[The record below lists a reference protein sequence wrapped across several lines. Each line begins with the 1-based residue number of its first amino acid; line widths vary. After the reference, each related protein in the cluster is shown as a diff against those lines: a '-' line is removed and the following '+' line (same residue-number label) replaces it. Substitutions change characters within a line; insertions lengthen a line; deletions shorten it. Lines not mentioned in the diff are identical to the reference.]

1 MADYKPRVDKP
12 IEKKV
17 SLTKIN
23 IEFIPHDQ
31 QRYETVGDYY
41 FDEAGVLQIRISQ
54 MKVEIH
60 EMAVLIHELT
70 EMAILR
76 HEGKVS
82 FEDVDKFDFEF
93 EEKRERGEVGEEDEP
108 GMAIGCPY
116 RDQHLVATSVEM
128 AVIAAAKVSWKE
140 YENEIYG
147 L

>member
-1 MADYKPRVDKP
+1 MADYKP
-12 IEKKV
+12 KKTT
-17 SLTKIN
+17 SKLTKIN

-31 QRYETVGDYY
+31 QRYETCGDYY
-41 FDEAGVLQIRISQ
+41 FDKDGVLQIRISK

-60 EMAVLIHELT
+60 ELAVLIHELT

-82 FEDVDKFDFEF
+82 FEDIDKFDFEF

-108 GMAIGCPY
+108 GMDVDCPY
-116 RDQHLVATSVEM
+116 RNQHLVATSVEM

-140 YENEIYG
+140 YEDEIYG